1 MTSGSR
7 QRLRRRPYLAV
18 SMAAVLA
25 AATVVRAA
33 APPAAAVPPDL
44 QAAIFSRVLSFD
56 RALKP
61 RVGKTITIGILFL
74 SDREDS
80 KQSRQRMLRAFDGLE
95 KDIQGLPFRL
105 TSHPYRD
112 ARQLGTW
119 IDENEIDVI
128 YVTEGFE
135 SVLVPVRDVVKEK
148 KVATLCPLRE
158 YVEEGLAIAV
168 IAHKNRPQLV
178 VNLPA
183 ARAAGMD
190 LDPKVLQLAQVIK

>member
-1 MTSGSR
+1 MT
-7 QRLRRRPYLAV
+7 V
-18 SMAAVLA
+18 WLA
-25 AATVVRAA
+25 AAGPLRAA
-33 APPAAAVPPDL
+33 APVPAAVPPDL

-56 RALKP
+56 RALKG
-61 RVGKTITIGILFL
+61 RVGKTVTIGILFL
-74 SDREDS
+74 SSSEES
-80 KQSRQRMLRAFDGLE
+80 KESRQRMLRAFDGLE

-119 IDENEIDVI
+119 IDENEIDVV
-128 YVTEGFE
+128 YVTEGLE
-135 SVLVPVRDVVKEK
+135 AELGDVRDVVKQK
-148 KVATLCPLRE
+148 KVATLCPVRA

-183 ARAAGMD
+183 ARGAGMD
-190 LDPKVLQLAQVIK
+190 LDPKVLQLAQVLK